1 MRAEQPPPA
10 SPRTAPIGP
19 IDHYWADEAGRK
31 RFVSDLFDRTAH
43 DYDRFERILAFGTG
57 SRYRRDALRRAGLG
71 PGMRVLDI
79 ATGTGLVAREALALA
94 GESGAVIGLDPSAG
108 MLAEAHGALPIPLV
122 RAFGERIP
130 CRDSSFDFVSMG
142 FALRHV
148 ADLGM
153 LFREMRRVLR
163 PGGTACILEITRPAS
178 PLAAAAVRTLMTR
191 IAPAFA
197 GGASRR
203 ADSRKL
209 MTFYWDTIEACV
221 PPGAVLAALEGAGF
235 PAPRRA
241 VSLGLFSEY
250 VGIAPGDF
258 RDNDGSGRK
267 GIRSLPGQP

>member
-1 MRAEQPPPA
+1 MLPTPA
-10 SPRTAPIGP
+10 AMNSRTPTASATPDSPIRPLP
-19 IDHYWADEAGRK
+19 QYWADEGSRR
-31 RFVSDLFDRTAH
+31 RFVDDLFDRTAP

-57 SRYRRDALRRAGLG
+57 SKYRRDALVRSGLA

-79 ATGTGLVAREALALA
+79 ATGTGLVAREALAVA
-94 GESGAVIGLDPSAG
+94 GLQGAVIGLDPSAG
-108 MLAEAHGALPIPLV
+108 MLAEAHHALPIPLV

-130 CRDSSFDFVSMG
+130 CRDAAFDFVSMG

-148 ADLGM
+148 ADLGL

-178 PLAAAAVRTLMTR
+178 PLLAAALRTLMTR

-197 GGASRR
+197 GSASQR
-203 ADSRKL
+203 ADSRQL

-221 PPGAVLAALEGAGF
+221 PPDAVLAALAEAGF

-250 VGIAPGDF
+250 VATKPGA
-258 RDNDGSGRK
+258 
-267 GIRSLPGQP
+267 